1 MSFGEP
7 VYFAERPPRRAGEV
21 LDALLRAK
29 RFYERKRY
37 GVLVEAWR
45 LAVGEQIAEH
55 TRIGAFD
62 RGRLVVEVDSPVLL
76 QELRGFMEGAI
87 LEQLRAAP
95 GGAEVAELRFRL
107 GCPGGED

>member
-7 VYFAERPPRRAGEV
+7 VYFAEHPPRRVGEV

-29 RFYERKRY
+29 RFHERKRY
-37 GVLVEAWR
+37 GALVEAWR
-45 LAVGEQIAEH
+45 QAVGEQVAEH
-55 TRIGAFD
+55 TRIGDFD

-76 QELRGFMEGAI
+76 QELRGFMESAI
-87 LEQLRAAP
+87 LEQIRSAP

-107 GCPGGED
+107 GCPGRED